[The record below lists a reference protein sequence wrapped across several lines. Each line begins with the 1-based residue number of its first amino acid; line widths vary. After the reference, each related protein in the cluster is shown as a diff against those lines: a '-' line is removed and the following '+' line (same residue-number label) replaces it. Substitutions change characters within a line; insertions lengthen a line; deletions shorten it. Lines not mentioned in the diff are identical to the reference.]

1 MRANVITLAL
11 LLGVVVWLLMHAYL
25 VEWDAAKVC
34 GAVVAG
40 AAFVLL
46 IVARLQLGSSFTVQ
60 AKARRLV
67 TTGIYSK
74 IRNPIYV
81 FSGLILV
88 GMAVVLSNW
97 VLLGL
102 VVILIPVQRMRA
114 RREETVLADAFGA
127 EYARYKAGTWF

>member
-1 MRANVITLAL
+1 MRTNVITIAL
-11 LLGVVVWLLMHAYL
+11 MLGVVAWLLMHAYL
-25 VEWDAAKVC
+25 VEWDAVKVC

-40 AAFVLL
+40 LSLTLL
-46 IVARLQLGSSFTVQ
+46 VVARLQLGASFAVR
-60 AKARRLV
+60 AKARKLV
-67 TTGIYSK
+67 TAGIYAK

-81 FSGLILV
+81 FGAMMLA

-114 RREETVLADAFGA
+114 RREEAVLAAAFGD

>member
-11 LLGVVVWLLMHAYL
+11 LVGVVVWLLMHAYL
-25 VEWDAAKVC
+25 VEWDAVKLC

-46 IVARLQLGSSFTVQ
+46 IVARLQLGASFTV
-60 AKARRLV
+60 KAHARKLV
-67 TTGIYSK
+67 TTGIYAK

-81 FSGLILV
+81 FSAMLLV
-88 GMAVVLSNW
+88 GMGVVLSNW

-114 RREETVLADAFGA
+114 KREEAVLAAAFGD

>member
-11 LLGVVVWLLMHAYL
+11 ILGVVVWLLMHASL
-25 VEWDAAKVC
+25 VDWNIARLC
-34 GAVVAG
+34 GAVIAGVAL
-40 AAFVLL
+40 VLL
-46 IVARLQLGSSFTVQ
+46 VIARLQLGASFAVQ

-67 TTGIYSK
+67 TTGIYAK

-81 FSGLILV
+81 FSALLLV

-97 VLLGL
+97 VLLGFI
-102 VVILIPVQRMRA
+102 VILIPVQRMRA
-114 RREETVLADAFGA
+114 RREETVLAAAFGE

>member
-11 LLGVVVWLLMHAYL
+11 LLGLVVWLLMHAYL
-25 VEWDAAKVC
+25 IEWDALKLS

-40 AAFVLL
+40 VALAMVV
-46 IVARLQLGSSFTVQ
+46 VARVQLGGSFTVK

-67 TTGIYSK
+67 TTGIYAK

-81 FSGLILV
+81 FSAVLLM

-114 RREETVLADAFGA
+114 RREEAVLASAFGE
-127 EYARYKAGTWF
+127 EYARYKARTWF

>member
-1 MRANVITLAL
+1 M
-11 LLGVVVWLLMHAYL
+11 VVV
-25 VEWDAAKVC
+25 
-34 GAVVAG
+34 
-40 AAFVLL
+40 
-46 IVARLQLGSSFTVQ
+46 ARVQLGGSFTVK

-67 TTGIYSK
+67 TTGIYAK

-81 FSGLILV
+81 FSAVLLM

-114 RREETVLADAFGA
+114 RREEAVLASAFGE
-127 EYARYKAGTWF
+127 EYARYKARTWF

>member
-25 VEWDAAKVC
+25 VEWDAVKLC

-60 AKARRLV
+60 AKARTLV
-67 TTGIYSK
+67 TTGIYAK

-81 FSGLILV
+81 FGALILA
-88 GMAVVLSNW
+88 GMAIVLGNW

-102 VVILIPVQRMRA
+102 VAILIPVQRMRA
-114 RREETVLADAFGA
+114 RREEVVLADAFGD